1 MGGVTQLHGAS
12 SKSTEKSLLAQEGP
26 APPTIGDLGRG
37 DIQESVTTYMAP
49 SPIIAGPLLLAT
61 IRDRDWTEASTTSA
75 LMLKYQQLDSEED
88 FSSGSFNMLEDVG
101 MTSAERGKFS
111 TDFNAQSNEKHSLQR
126 CLSQTHADQEDS
138 ASVSGIADLLEVTD
152 EPQAPILKHDLEIP
166 PEAKITSIPLSSF
179 PTKMQQLM
187 LARAKNVSEVKQA
200 TEIQTV
206 NYIWPVIKTEEASSS
221 PLWDNFPKSLVPT
234 SPNLTR
240 HCSSPDVVIENVNCS
255 QIMPMKQLS
264 QEELDRNTRKSYP
277 LIVKSSNSVVSGI
290 LKSLTDINSKD
301 YKNTLLLSSVSPI
314 REQLEIP
321 LFKGNAIAIYKGQIY
336 LLYLMR
342 REALSPEMEICG
354 HDTLLRETTLWLIT
368 CSAIRDVTTEVP
380 HPLLSTQYIVKQ
392 NKKGLTTLPTLMH
405 QDKTSNFLNKAAF
418 SSKEGSQKRH
428 EREAHWEKDNELRK
442 KFGIVKGVR
451 VHLKR
456 ISLPELP
463 EDSGK
468 AFAHKGRVTS
478 RTKKW
483 KKVSKALNRPYT
495 NTKYASP

>member
-1 MGGVTQLHGAS
+1 
-12 SKSTEKSLLAQEGP
+12 
-26 APPTIGDLGRG
+26 
-37 DIQESVTTYMAP
+37 
-49 SPIIAGPLLLAT
+49 
-61 IRDRDWTEASTTSA
+61 
-75 LMLKYQQLDSEED
+75 MLEYQQLDSEED

-126 CLSQTHADQEDS
+126 CLSQTHADREDS

-221 PLWDNFPKSLVPT
+221 PLWYNFPKSLVPT

-321 LFKGNAIAIYKGQIY
+321 LFKGNAVAIYKGQIY

-380 HPLLSTQYIVKQ
+380 HPLLSKQYIVKQ
-392 NKKGLTTLPTLMH
+392 NKKGLTTLPTLTH
-405 QDKTSNFLNKAAF
+405 QDKTSNATHSSSHRMTTISQPKQCSPSTEKRQQFLNKAAF